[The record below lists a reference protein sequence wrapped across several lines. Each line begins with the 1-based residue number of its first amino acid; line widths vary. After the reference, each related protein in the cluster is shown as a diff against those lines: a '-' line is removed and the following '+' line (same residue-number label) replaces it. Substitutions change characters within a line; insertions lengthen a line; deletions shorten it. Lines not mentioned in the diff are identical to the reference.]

1 MAAAG
6 PGKGSAPGGA
16 ATSVPSCGALA
27 VAAAKFSSAVP
38 LTVGASEADAK
49 SVLGV
54 MGPASAPGG
63 SEAQQCL
70 RVELLRVFGADLS
83 GQLDGFPPEGFHHG
97 R

>member
-1 MAAAG
+1 
-6 PGKGSAPGGA
+6 
-16 ATSVPSCGALA
+16 

-54 MGPASAPGG
+54 MGPAGAPGG

-70 RVELLRVFGADLS
+70 RVELLRLFGAGLS
-83 GQLDGFPPEGFHHG
+83 GQLNGF
-97 R
+97 